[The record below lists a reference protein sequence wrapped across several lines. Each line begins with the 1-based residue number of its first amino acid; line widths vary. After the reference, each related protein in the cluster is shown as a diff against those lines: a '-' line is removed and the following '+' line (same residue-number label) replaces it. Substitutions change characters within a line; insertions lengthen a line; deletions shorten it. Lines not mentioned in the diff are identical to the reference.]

1 MLILFFL
8 LHLGPMRE
16 QQVIT
21 KNQNSGGVTGEEE
34 RCPFPLAT
42 VLVLVEKIGKHTG
55 AVAPPS
61 LWIIARKI

>member
-1 MLILFFL
+1 
-8 LHLGPMRE
+8 MRE